1 MCLLQ
6 FIANNFQTTWKTYLI
21 SNNLLLAYLPNSDFL
36 SVQIS
41 EIGSRAVLFVYITR
55 SDFQPVLFLQ
65 SLFNMPHVTNTS
77 SLGSNSLSSIIKYAH
92 QYQVI

>member
-36 SVQIS
+36 SVQMRD
-41 EIGSRAVLFVYITR
+41 G
-55 SDFQPVLFLQ
+55 FL
-65 SLFNMPHVTNTS
+65 
-77 SLGSNSLSSIIKYAH
+77 K
-92 QYQVI
+92 